1 VFVIKI
7 RRPPF
12 LPDAFWRESMVRF
25 QFLPAETQ
33 FYDWFEKATANLLD
47 AAQQLQNLFDH
58 YDDVENRVA
67 RLTELEH
74 RGDFIVH
81 EVMHLLIHT
90 LIVPLD
96 SEDIE
101 RLISALDDALDAIE
115 ATAVRMLI
123 FQIEAPTERA
133 RELARLIRS
142 GAQEL
147 HLAMP
152 NLREKKNFR
161 QVNAHIVEI
170 NTLENNGDRVL
181 REALVE
187 IVKHKDDIFN
197 FIRWKEIYEMLEET
211 TDRMEDIADVLQ
223 RVIIKNG

>member
-1 VFVIKI
+1 
-7 RRPPF
+7 
-12 LPDAFWRESMVRF
+12 MVRF

-47 AAQQLQNLFDH
+47 AAQQLLDLFDH

-96 SEDIE
+96 GEDIE
-101 RLISALDDALDAIE
+101 RLISALDDALDGIE

-123 FQIEAPTERA
+123 FQIEAPTEQA
-133 RELARLIRS
+133 RQLARLIRS

-187 IVKHKDDIFN
+187 IVKHKDDMFN
-197 FIRWKEIYEMLEET
+197 LIRWKEIYEMLEET
-211 TDRMEDIADVLQ
+211 TDRMEDVADVLQ

>member
-1 VFVIKI
+1 
-7 RRPPF
+7 
-12 LPDAFWRESMVRF
+12 MVRF

-47 AAQQLQNLFDH
+47 AAQQLQDLLDH

-101 RLISALDDALDAIE
+101 RLISALDDALDGIE

-123 FQIEAPTERA
+123 FQIETPTEQA
-133 RELARLIRS
+133 RQLARLIRS

-197 FIRWKEIYEMLEET
+197 LIRWKEIYEMLEET
-211 TDRMEDIADVLQ
+211 TDRMEDVADVLQ

>member
-1 VFVIKI
+1 
-7 RRPPF
+7 
-12 LPDAFWRESMVRF
+12 MVRF

-47 AAQQLQNLFDH
+47 AAQQLQDLFDH
-58 YDDVENRVA
+58 YDDIENRVA

-101 RLISALDDALDAIE
+101 RLISALDDALDGIE

-123 FQIEAPTERA
+123 FQIEAPTEQA
-133 RELARLIRS
+133 RQLARLIRS
-142 GAQEL
+142 GAYEL

-187 IVKHKDDIFN
+187 IVKHKDDMFN
-197 FIRWKEIYEMLEET
+197 LIRWKEIYEMLEET
-211 TDRMEDIADVLQ
+211 TDRMEDVADVLQ

>member
-1 VFVIKI
+1 
-7 RRPPF
+7 
-12 LPDAFWRESMVRF
+12 MVRF

-47 AAQQLQNLFDH
+47 AAQQLLDLFDH

-101 RLISALDDALDAIE
+101 RLISALDDALDGIE

-123 FQIEAPTERA
+123 FQIETPTEQA
-133 RELARLIRS
+133 RQLARLIRS

-197 FIRWKEIYEMLEET
+197 LIRWKEIYEMLEET
-211 TDRMEDIADVLQ
+211 TDRMEDVADVLQ

>member
-1 VFVIKI
+1 
-7 RRPPF
+7 
-12 LPDAFWRESMVRF
+12 MVRF

-47 AAQQLQNLFDH
+47 ASQQLLDLFDH
-58 YDDVENRVA
+58 HDDVENRVA

-101 RLISALDDALDAIE
+101 RLISALDDALDGIE

-123 FQIEAPTERA
+123 FQIETPTEQA
-133 RELARLIRS
+133 RQLARLIRS
-142 GAQEL
+142 GAHEL

-197 FIRWKEIYEMLEET
+197 LIRWKEIYEMLEET
-211 TDRMEDIADVLQ
+211 TDRMEDVADVLQ

>member
-1 VFVIKI
+1 
-7 RRPPF
+7 
-12 LPDAFWRESMVRF
+12 MVRF
-25 QFLPAETQ
+25 AFLPAETK
-33 FYDWFEKATANLLD
+33 FYEWFEKASDNLLE
-47 AAQQLQNLFDH
+47 AAQQLQEMFDR

-67 RLTELEH
+67 RITELEH

-81 EVMHLLIHT
+81 EVMHLLMNT
-90 LIVPLD
+90 LIIPLD

-101 RLISALDDALDAIE
+101 RLICSLDDAVDKIE

-123 FQIEAPTERA
+123 FRIEAPTDKA
-133 RELARLIRS
+133 RQLARLIRS

-147 HLAMP
+147 QAAMP

-161 QVNAHIVEI
+161 LVNEHIKEI
-170 NTLENNGDRVL
+170 NTVENNGDRVL

-187 IVKHKDDIFN
+187 IVNHKDNIFN
-197 FIRWKEIYEMLEET
+197 LIRWKEIYEMLEEA
-211 TDRMEDIADVLQ
+211 TDRLEDIADVLQ

>member
-1 VFVIKI
+1 
-7 RRPPF
+7 
-12 LPDAFWRESMVRF
+12 MVRF

-47 AAQQLQNLFDH
+47 AAQQLQDLFDH

-101 RLISALDDALDAIE
+101 RLISSLDDAMDGIE

-123 FQIEAPTERA
+123 FQIETPTEQA
-133 RELARLIRS
+133 RQLARLIRS
-142 GAQEL
+142 GAHEL

-161 QVNAHIVEI
+161 PGERPHC
-170 NTLENNGDRVL
+170 GD
-181 REALVE
+181 
-187 IVKHKDDIFN
+187 
-197 FIRWKEIYEMLEET
+197 
-211 TDRMEDIADVLQ
+211 
-223 RVIIKNG
+223 